1 MNRIPADSNFSHFQ
15 RLSVASE
22 KKSTMQQ
29 NNVSAVH
36 GITKRPL
43 FSFLF
48 YSPRFISSS
57 ASLFRC
63 SLSPLFW
70 PFAFPLFSCILVP
83 LPKSSCRAL
92 GERFTHKH
100 SFPAYTE
107 VQRCRYVLNFTG
119 SGTDLDIEGNGEGY
133 LTSQP
138 TMGSGERRKLPRR
151 GTGQSPC
158 QNRI

>member
-1 MNRIPADSNFSHFQ
+1 
-15 RLSVASE
+15 
-22 KKSTMQQ
+22 MQQ

-36 GITKRPL
+36 GITTRPL

-133 LTSQP
+133 L
-138 TMGSGERRKLPRR
+138 LPNRLWGLRSVVSSPGGVR
-151 GTGQSPC
+151 GKAPAKIEFSE
-158 QNRI
+158 I

>member
-1 MNRIPADSNFSHFQ
+1 
-15 RLSVASE
+15 
-22 KKSTMQQ
+22 MQQ

-36 GITKRPL
+36 GITTRPL

-138 TMGSGERRKLPRR
+138 TMGSEERRKLPRR